1 MQMDLK
7 CNAHEKAHK
16 HTLQIDISFSHGKKG
31 PFSLKSKTELGGKE
45 NTLTIRSQES
55 SHMKGKCRLKV
66 RISPRCR
73 NEKKMIFAP
82 AYFQ

>member
-31 PFSLKSKTELGGKE
+31 PFSLKSKTELGGQRE
-45 NTLTIRSQES
+45 HLDNPSTGVFTY
-55 SHMKGKCRLKV
+55 
-66 RISPRCR
+66 
-73 NEKKMIFAP
+73 EK
-82 AYFQ
+82 